1 MRFEVGQGRIGLAA
15 GSFFLVL
22 CAITVGIIVIAA
34 ALISSQGT
42 GSLPANPNAQSS
54 SLDSSS
60 SVFSSSSSFIQ
71 SAVQS
76 SSVSSNSSLNQS
88 AAQYPL
94 VWAPNSPSGCYY
106 DGYGFCIEAVL
117 GFSDNATIAFT
128 ATSSTTIIEGNAT
141 TIIHY
146 DTVNTTTILRTGTET
161 VSCQAAGNATL
172 STNQTS
178 SVSSTSCTSSVATY
192 SENDVIVGPEN
203 GSHAVSIWALV
214 QNATTGQY
222 ITMGGGGSFVSNGC
236 DLNPTGYTKCYA
248 PGYLSG
254 VWPGPLSYKVT
265 VFITKGD
272 ELPCQLQE
280 AGPSCSI
287 PLLAPIQTITVT
299 E

>member
-1 MRFEVGQGRIGLAA
+1 MRPSWIAA
-15 GSFFLVL
+15 IVVVALV
-22 CAITVGIIVIAA
+22 VGIAA
-34 ALISSQGT
+34 YSVDRV
-42 GSLPANPNAQSS
+42 GSTASNSVASTPN
-54 SLDSSS
+54 
-60 SVFSSSSSFIQ
+60 
-71 SAVQS
+71 VQS
-76 SSVSSNSSLNQS
+76 SSSLGSSSVYNGSSTSVQS
-88 AAQYPL
+88 SAVQRSSSGGQYPL
-94 VWAPNSPSGCYY
+94 VWSPNSPSGCYY
-106 DGYGFCIEAVL
+106 DQYSFCVEAVL

-146 DTVNTTTILRTGTET
+146 DTVNTTTIIRTGTET

-172 STNQTS
+172 STNHTS

-192 SENDVIVGPEN
+192 SENDVVVGPEN
-203 GSHAVSIWALV
+203 ASHAVAIWALV

-222 ITMGGGGSFVSNGC
+222 VTMGGGGSFASNYC

-248 PGYLSG
+248 PGYLSEVG
-254 VWPGPLSYKVT
+254 PGPLSYKVT
-265 VFITKGD
+265 VFITKG